1 MARNMKATDLKEV
14 VQQAG
19 GTYAVAR
26 ACGLSPSAVSQWIA
40 AGRLP
45 VTDLQGHTDYAS
57 QILELSGME
66 KVDVWDLRLIG
77 RR

>member
-1 MARNMKATDLKEV
+1 MDSIDQLRQIIKK
-14 VQQAG
+14 AG

-26 ACGLSPSAVSQWIA
+26 ACELSPSAVSQWIA

-45 VTDLQGHTDYAS
+45 VTDLQGRTDYAGT
-57 QILELSGME
+57 LVKLG
-66 KVDVWDLRLIG
+66 VDRDIWDLRLIG